1 MCSRDVCSNIHQGV
15 ILRDEFASLATLWE
29 QYVKQYRQN
38 MVSLKRICQSWGLNI
53 SNGISGEALLREM
66 IENPEELREGLLN
79 MAKQGLEMK
88 KALIGIKK
96 TLERVS
102 KGDELCKVV

>member
-1 MCSRDVCSNIHQGV
+1 
-15 ILRDEFASLATLWE
+15 
-29 QYVKQYRQN
+29 

-53 SNGISGEALLREM
+53 SNGISGEVLLREM